1 MAYDIGPR
9 IGIDGEKEFRDSL
22 RQLNAE
28 YKAMEAQ
35 TKALTAEY
43 ERNGDEQ
50 GKLTMLSEQYSKEI
64 ENQERRQEMLS
75 KAIAESADK
84 HGESH
89 EITLKWQRALYES
102 QATVE
107 GLRKKLDDTKGA
119 LQDAGAEMDDFA
131 DSEELQNALK
141 QLNAEYKVLEAQT
154 KALTA
159 EYDRNG
165 DEQGKLTAL
174 SAQYSKEIENQ
185 EHQQEMLSEAIAESA
200 DKYGENHEITLKW
213 QRALYESQA
222 IVESLR
228 KKLDDTEST
237 LQDAG
242 SQMDDF
248 ADSMDDAE
256 AEMGDLAD
264 GMDDAGD
271 AALDFG
277 DVLKANLLSNAISA
291 GIGKLKDVV
300 TDFADGMVEEAAAM
314 KAANSQF
321 TQTFGPLEAQARDS
335 LTAISNDLSIASE
348 RMQGSYTMIYAFAKT
363 AGAES
368 EQALDIASR
377 SMVAAAD
384 SAAYYDRSIEDTTE
398 TLQSF
403 LKGNYENDA
412 ALGISATETTRNT
425 AANEMYAKSF
435 KELTEAQKVDV
446 LLSMVEAGNKASGA
460 MGQAA
465 READGWENVTG
476 ELETSWRK
484 LQARLG
490 QPVLEHTIPV
500 MQKLTDKLNDA
511 ADSDAFEK
519 LAKGFGDSL
528 GWMIDNG
535 PAVISAVSGMTTA
548 ILSFKVATSAATWID
563 KLKDSTGKLWTMMS
577 AHPMALLASAAAGL
591 IAAVAMA
598 PETLTE
604 AQKEMDDLV
613 ESAQN
618 AADAIHDAT
627 DTLSTSV
634 GSIDLAAEKAEDY
647 ITRLE
652 SLESQ
657 GLNTAEAQ
665 AEYNST
671 VELLQTLIPD
681 INIQLDEQTGLI
693 KDGAASLRLQID
705 AWRDLA
711 KAEVYSRQYKKAFEA
726 VAEAESKL
734 INAQDALELIKK
746 TDAYKSWEDAVK
758 SLDRQLEQGTL
769 SADEYTVAIAQANN
783 NFADY
788 DTVMGYTAAIEQ
800 AEAEMAACKPALD
813 DLEAGYMRHSKAA
826 QKSTEA
832 TDKVVKSMDGLMKEY
847 EETRAAAELSIS
859 RQIGLFQDL
868 SGTSEQTFDDMLA
881 ALATQQDAFFNYA
894 DNLQLAMERGIDQGL
909 IKKLSDGSVESM
921 QILATLVGGTD
932 EQIALLNDSL
942 GNVEEGRQRVATV
955 AGYIQQDWNG
965 AMVELR
971 ESATADGGYVVAG
984 LAAGVD
990 AGRDQFTASVG
1001 AVAWAGMN
1009 KFKEIWSINSPS
1021 AVAADLAHWI
1031 PIGAAKGVESEIP
1044 AFEAAMDRL
1053 YYASSFEMP
1062 NFQVHTGYRG
1072 GYHGSAAKSTRV
1084 DLGGVNITLTAP
1096 QGTDL
1101 QTLARMVGDTINEQ
1115 AIRRAI
1121 ARG

>member
-9 IGIDGEKEFRDSL
+9 IGIDGEKEFRDAL

-28 YKAMEAQ
+28 YKAM
-35 TKALTAEY
+35 
-43 ERNGDEQ
+43 
-50 GKLTMLSEQYSKEI
+50 
-64 ENQERRQEMLS
+64 
-75 KAIAESADK
+75 
-84 HGESH
+84 
-89 EITLKWQRALYES
+89 
-102 QATVE
+102 
-107 GLRKKLDDTKGA
+107 
-119 LQDAGAEMDDFA
+119 
-131 DSEELQNALK
+131 
-141 QLNAEYKVLEAQT
+141 EAQT

-185 EHQQEMLSEAIAESA
+185 ERRQEMLSKAVAESA
-200 DKYGENHEITLKW
+200 DKHGENHEITLKW

-222 IVESLR
+222 TVEGLR
-228 KKLDDTEST
+228 KKLDDTQSS
-237 LQDAG
+237 LQDAA

-256 AEMGDLAD
+256 EKMGDLAD
-264 GMDDAGD
+264 GMDDAGA

-277 DVLKANLLSNAISA
+277 DVLKANLLSDAITA
-291 GIGKLKDVV
+291 GIGKLKDVAKE
-300 TDFADGMVEEAAAM
+300 FADGMVDEAAAM

-321 TQTFGPLEAQARDS
+321 TQTFGPMETQARDS
-335 LTAISNDLSIASE
+335 LTAISNDLKISSE

-368 EQALDIASR
+368 EQSLDIASR
-377 SMVAAAD
+377 SMRAAAD
-384 SAAYYDRSIEDTTE
+384 SAAYYDSSIENTTE

-425 AANEMYAKSF
+425 AANEKYAKSF
-435 KELTEAQKVDV
+435 KDLTEAQKVDV

-476 ELETSWRK
+476 ELESSWRK

-511 ADSDAFEK
+511 ADSAAFEK
-519 LAKGFGDSL
+519 LAKGFGKSL

-535 PAVISAVSGMTTA
+535 SSVISAASGMTTA

-563 KLKDSTGKLWTMMS
+563 KLKTSTGGLWAVMS

-604 AQKEMDDLV
+604 AQKEMDMLV
-613 ESAQN
+613 ESAQK
-618 AADAIHDAT
+618 ATDAIHDAT
-627 DTLSTSV
+627 DTLPDSV
-634 GSIDLAAEKAEDY
+634 GSIDVAAEKAEDY
-647 ITRLE
+647 ISRLE
-652 SLESQ
+652 NLESQ

-671 VELLQTLIPD
+671 LELLQTLIPD

-705 AWRDLA
+705 AWRDMA
-711 KAEVYSRQYKKAFEA
+711 KAEVYAQQYKRAFEA

-734 INAQDALELIKK
+734 INAQDALELLKK
-746 TDAYKSWEDAVK
+746 TDAYKSWENAIK
-758 SLDRQLEQGTL
+758 SLDRQFEQGLL
-769 SADEYTVAIAQANN
+769 SADDYTIAIAQANN

-788 DTVMGYTAAIEQ
+788 DTVTGYTAAIEQ
-800 AEAEMAACKPALD
+800 AEAQMAACKPALD
-813 DLEAGYMRHSKAA
+813 ALEAGYLRHNKAA
-826 QKSTEA
+826 QKSAEA
-832 TDKVVKSMDGLMKEY
+832 NDGVGKSMDALKKEY
-847 EETRAAAELSIS
+847 EQTRAAAETSIT
-859 RQIGLFQDL
+859 RQIGLFEDL
-868 SGTSEQTFDDMLA
+868 SGTSKQTFDDMLA
-881 ALATQQDAFFNYA
+881 ALASQKDAFFNYA
-894 DNLQLAMERGIDQGL
+894 DNLQIAMDRGIDQGL
-909 IKKLSDGSVESM
+909 VRKLSDGSVESM
-921 QILATLVGGTD
+921 QILDTLVSGTD

-942 GNVEEGRQRVATV
+942 GNVEEGRQRVDAAVNGIQEDFLRSMGVLHDDAT
-955 AGYIQQDWNG
+955 ASGGYI
-965 AMVELR
+965 VE
-971 ESATADGGYVVAG
+971 G
-984 LAAGVD
+984 LAGGVEEEQH
-990 AGRDQFTASVG
+990 QFVAAVG
-1001 AVAWAGMN
+1001 ALAWSGMN

-1044 AFEAAMDRL
+1044 AFEAAMDQL
-1053 YYASSFEMP
+1053 YYASSFSIP
-1062 NFQVHTGYRG
+1062 DFHARTGYMG
-1072 GYHGSAAKSTRV
+1072 GHQGNIPQSTRI

-1101 QTLARMVGDTINEQ
+1101 QTLARMVGDTINDK

>member
-1 MAYDIGPR
+1 MGYDIGPR
-9 IGIDGEKEFRDSL
+9 IGIDGEKEFRDAL

-35 TKALTAEY
+35 IKALTAEY

-84 HGESH
+84 HGENH
-89 EITLKWQRALYES
+89 EITLKWQRTLYES

-107 GLRKKLDDTKGA
+107 GLRKKLDDTKSA
-119 LQDAGAEMDDFA
+119 LQNVGAEMDDFA

-165 DEQGKLTAL
+165 DKQGKLTAL

-185 EHQQEMLSEAIAESA
+185 ERQQKMLSEAVAEST
-200 DKYGENHEITLKW
+200 DKHGKNHEITLKL
-213 QRALYESQA
+213 QQAIYESQA
-222 IVESLR
+222 TVAGLR
-228 KKLDDTEST
+228 KKLDDTESA
-237 LQDAG
+237 LRDAG

-248 ADSMDDAE
+248 ADSTDAAE
-256 AEMGDLAD
+256 GEMGDLAD

-277 DVLKANLLSNAISA
+277 DVLKANLLSDVITA
-291 GIGKLKDVV
+291 GVGKLKDVV
-300 TDFADGMVEEAAAM
+300 KDFAGGMVDETAAM

-321 TQTFGPLEAQARDS
+321 TQTFGPMEAQARGS
-335 LTAISNDLSIASE
+335 LTAISNDLKIASE

-377 SMVAAAD
+377 SMRAAAD
-384 SAAYYDRSIEDTTE
+384 NAAYYDRSIEDTTE

-425 AANEMYAKSF
+425 AANEKYAKSF
-435 KELTEAQKVDV
+435 KDLTEAQKVDV

-476 ELETSWRK
+476 ELESSWRK
-484 LQARLG
+484 LQSRLG
-490 QPVLEHTIPV
+490 EPVLENTIPV

-519 LAKGFGDSL
+519 LAKGFGKSL

-535 PAVISAVSGMTTA
+535 PAVISAASGMTTA
-548 ILSFKVATSAATWID
+548 ILSFRVATSAASWID
-563 KLKDSTGKLWTMMS
+563 KLKTSTGGLWTVMS

-604 AQKEMDDLV
+604 AQKEMEALV

-627 DTLSTSV
+627 DTLATSV
-634 GSIDLAAEKAEDY
+634 GSIDVAAKKAEDY
-647 ITRLE
+647 ISRLE
-652 SLESQ
+652 NLESQ

-671 VELLQTLIPD
+671 IELLQTLIPD

-705 AWRDLA
+705 AWKDLA
-711 KAEVYSRQYKKAFEA
+711 KAEVYAQQYKKAFEA

-734 INAQDALELIKK
+734 INAQAARDEIIAS
-746 TDAYKSWEDAVK
+746 DAYLIWARRVQHLNRQFENGALTAQTYNVYINDANK
-758 SLDRQLEQGTL
+758 
-769 SADEYTVAIAQANN
+769 A
-783 NFADY
+783 FAEY
-788 DTVMGYTAAIEQ
+788 DTLNTYTAAIEQ
-800 AEAEMAACKPALD
+800 AQAEMAACKPALD
-813 DLEAGYMRHSKAA
+813 DLEAGYLRHNKAA
-826 QKSTEA
+826 QKSAEA
-832 TDKVVKSMDGLMKEY
+832 NDGVGKSMDALQKEY
-847 EETRAAAELSIS
+847 EQTRTAAEQSIT

-868 SGTSEQTFDDMLA
+868 SGTSQQTFDDMLA
-881 ALATQQDAFFNYA
+881 ALATQQDAFFKYA
-894 DNLQLAMERGIDQGL
+894 DNLQIAMDRGIDQGL
-909 IKKLSDGSVESM
+909 IQKLSDGSVESM
-921 QILATLVGGTD
+921 QILNTLVSGTD

-942 GNVEEGRQRVATV
+942 GNVDDGRQRVDAAV
-955 AGYIQQDWNG
+955 LKLQENWNG
-965 AMVELR
+965 TMLELR
-971 ESATADGGYVVAG
+971 ESATADGSYIVEGLAAGIEADRSKFTSAVAG
-984 LAAGVD
+984 LAW
-990 AGRDQFTASVG
+990 AGRSS
-1001 AVAWAGMN
+1001 
-1009 KFKEIWSINSPS
+1009 FKEIWSINSPS
-1021 AVAADLAHWI
+1021 AVAKDLAHWI
-1031 PIGAAKGVESEIP
+1031 PLGAAEGVDSEIP

-1053 YYASSFEMP
+1053 YYASAFTIPDFHAS
-1062 NFQVHTGYRG
+1062 TGYRG
-1072 GYHGSAAKSTRV
+1072 YQGSIPQSTRI
-1084 DLGGVNITLTAP
+1084 DLGGVTINLTAP

-1101 QTLARMVGDTINEQ
+1101 QTLARMVGDTINDQ

>member
-9 IGIDGEKEFRDSL
+9 IGIDGEKEFRDAL

-28 YKAMEAQ
+28 YKAM
-35 TKALTAEY
+35 
-43 ERNGDEQ
+43 
-50 GKLTMLSEQYSKEI
+50 
-64 ENQERRQEMLS
+64 
-75 KAIAESADK
+75 
-84 HGESH
+84 
-89 EITLKWQRALYES
+89 
-102 QATVE
+102 
-107 GLRKKLDDTKGA
+107 
-119 LQDAGAEMDDFA
+119 
-131 DSEELQNALK
+131 
-141 QLNAEYKVLEAQT
+141 EAQT

-185 EHQQEMLSEAIAESA
+185 ERRQEMLSKAIAESA
-200 DKYGENHEITLKW
+200 DKNGENHEITLKW
-213 QRALYESQA
+213 QRVLYESQA
-222 IVESLR
+222 TVEGLR
-228 KKLDDTEST
+228 KKLDDTKGA

-256 AEMGDLAD
+256 EEMGDLAD

-300 TDFADGMVEEAAAM
+300 KEFSDGMVDEAAAM

-321 TQTFGPLEAQARDS
+321 TQTFGPMEAQARYS
-335 LTAISNDLSIASE
+335 LTAISDDLSIASE

-368 EQALDIASR
+368 EQSLDIASR
-377 SMVAAAD
+377 SMRAAAD
-384 SAAYYDRSIEDTTE
+384 SAAYYDKSIEATTE

-425 AANEMYAKSF
+425 AANEKYAKSF
-435 KELTEAQKVDV
+435 KDLSEAQKVDV

-476 ELETSWRK
+476 ELEASWRK

-490 QPVLEHTIPV
+490 NPVLEHTIPV

-519 LAKGFGDSL
+519 LAKGFGNSL

-535 PAVISAVSGMTTA
+535 PAVISAASGMTTA
-548 ILSFKVATSAATWID
+548 ILSFKVATSAATWVD
-563 KLKDSTGKLWTMMS
+563 KLKDSTGGLWAMMS

-591 IAAVAMA
+591 IATVATA
-598 PETLTE
+598 PEVLTE
-604 AQKEMDDLV
+604 AQKQMESLV
-613 ESAQN
+613 KSAED
-618 AADAIHDAT
+618 ATEAIHGAT

-634 GSIDLAAEKAEDY
+634 GTIDVTVTKAEDY

-652 SLESQ
+652 DLESQ
-657 GLNTAEAQ
+657 GLNTAAAL

-693 KDGAASLRLQID
+693 QDGAASLRLQID

-711 KAEVYSRQYKKAFEA
+711 KAEVYAQQYKIAFEA

-734 INAQDALELIKK
+734 INAQDALDLLKK
-746 TDAYKSWEDAVK
+746 TDAYKSWEEAVK
-758 SLDRQLEQGTL
+758 SLDSQFAQGLL
-769 SADEYTVAIAQANN
+769 SADDYTIAIAQVNN

-788 DTVMGYTAAIEQ
+788 DTVTGYTTAIAQ
-800 AEAEMAACKPALD
+800 AEAQMAACKPALD
-813 DLEAGYMRHSKAA
+813 DLEAGYLRHSKAA
-826 QKSTEA
+826 QKSTDA
-832 TDKVVKSMDGLMKEY
+832 TDKVVKSMDDLMEEY
-847 EETRAAAELSIS
+847 QVTRAAAEQSIT

-868 SGTSEQTFDDMLA
+868 SGTSEQTFDDMLD
-881 ALATQQDAFFNYA
+881 ALESQQVAFAKYA

-909 IKKLSDGSVESM
+909 IQKLSDGSVESM
-921 QILATLVGGTD
+921 QILATLVSGTD
-932 EQIALLNDSL
+932 EQITLLNDSL
-942 GNVEEGRQRVATV
+942 GNVEEGRQRIATV

-1009 KFKEIWSINSPS
+1009 KFKEIWAINSPS

-1062 NFQVHTGYRG
+1062 SFYAHTGYVD
-1072 GYHGSAAKSTRV
+1072 GYHGSAAKSTRI
-1084 DLGGVNITLTAP
+1084 DLGGVNISLTAP

>member
-9 IGIDGEKEFRDSL
+9 IGIDGEKEFRDAL

-28 YKAMEAQ
+28 YKVLEAQ

-84 HGESH
+84 HGENH
-89 EITLKWQRALYES
+89 EITLKWQRTLYES

-107 GLRKKLDDTKGA
+107 GLRKKLDATESA
-119 LQDAGAEMDDFA
+119 LRDAGA
-131 DSEELQNALK
+131 
-141 QLNAEYKVLEAQT
+141 
-154 KALTA
+154 
-159 EYDRNG
+159 
-165 DEQGKLTAL
+165 
-174 SAQYSKEIENQ
+174 
-185 EHQQEMLSEAIAESA
+185 
-200 DKYGENHEITLKW
+200 
-213 QRALYESQA
+213 
-222 IVESLR
+222 
-228 KKLDDTEST
+228 
-237 LQDAG
+237 
-242 SQMDDF
+242 QMDDF
-248 ADSMDDAE
+248 ADSTDAAE
-256 AEMGDLAD
+256 GEMGDLAD
-264 GMDDAGD
+264 GMGTAGA

-277 DVLKANLLSNAISA
+277 DVLKANLLSDAITA

-300 TDFADGMVEEAAAM
+300 KDFADGMVEESAAM

-321 TQTFGPLEAQARDS
+321 TQTFGPMETQARSS
-335 LTAISNDLSIASE
+335 LTAISDDIKIASE

-377 SMVAAAD
+377 SMRAAAD
-384 SAAYYDRSIEDTTE
+384 SAAYYDKSIEDTTE

-412 ALGISATETTRNT
+412 ALGIAATETTRNT
-425 AANEMYAKSF
+425 AANEKYAKSF
-435 KELTEAQKVDV
+435 KDLTEAQKVDV

-476 ELETSWRK
+476 ELEASWRK

-490 QPVLEHTIPV
+490 EPVLEQTIPV
-500 MQKLTDKLNDA
+500 MQKLTGKLNEA
-511 ADSDAFEK
+511 ADSDAFER
-519 LAKGFGDSL
+519 LAKGFGKSL

-535 PAVISAVSGMTTA
+535 PAVISAASGMTTA
-548 ILSFKVATSAATWID
+548 ILSFRVATSAASWID
-563 KLKDSTGKLWTMMS
+563 KLKTSTGGLWTVMS

-591 IAAVAMA
+591 IATIATA
-598 PETLTE
+598 PEALTE
-604 AQKEMDDLV
+604 AQKQMESLV
-613 ESAQN
+613 KSAE
-618 AADAIHDAT
+618 DATEAIRGAT

-634 GSIDLAAEKAEDY
+634 GTIDVTVTKAEDY

-652 SLESQ
+652 ALESQ
-657 GLNTAEAQ
+657 GLNTAAAQ

-693 KDGAASLRLQID
+693 QDGAASLRLQID

-711 KAEVYSRQYKKAFEA
+711 KAEVYAQQYKKAFEA

-734 INAQDALELIKK
+734 INAQAARDEIIAS
-746 TDAYKSWEDAVK
+746 DAYLTWARQVQALNRQFENGALTAQTYNVYINDANK
-758 SLDRQLEQGTL
+758 
-769 SADEYTVAIAQANN
+769 A
-783 NFADY
+783 FAEY
-788 DTVMGYTAAIEQ
+788 DTLNTYTAAIEQ
-800 AEAEMAACKPALD
+800 AQAQIAACKPALD
-813 DLEAGYMRHSKAA
+813 DLEAGYLRHNKAA

-832 TDKVVKSMDGLMKEY
+832 NDGVSKSMGALKKEY
-847 EETRAAAELSIS
+847 EQTRAAAEQSITS
-859 RQIGLFQDL
+859 QIGLFQDL
-868 SGTSEQTFDDMLA
+868 SGASKQTFDDMLA
-881 ALATQQDAFFNYA
+881 ALTTQQEAFFKYA
-894 DNLQLAMERGIDQGL
+894 DNLQIAMERGIDQGL
-909 IKKLSDGSVESM
+909 IQKLSDGSVESM
-921 QILATLVGGTD
+921 QILATLVSGTD

-955 AGYIQQDWNG
+955 AGYIQQDWQG

-971 ESATADGGYVVAG
+971 ADATASGGYIVDG
-984 LAAGVD
+984 LADGIESNLS
-990 AGRDQFTASVG
+990 QFTSAMYGLAS
-1001 AVAWAGMN
+1001 AGIAS
-1009 KFKEIWSINSPS
+1009 FRQTWSINSPS

-1031 PIGAAKGVESEIP
+1031 PLGAAKGVESEIP

-1053 YYASSFEMP
+1053 YYASAFAIPDFHASM
-1062 NFQVHTGYRG
+1062 GYMRG
-1072 GYHGSAAKSTRV
+1072 HQGIAPDNTRI
-1084 DLGGVNITLTAP
+1084 DLGGVTINLTAP

-1101 QTLARMVGDTINEQ
+1101 QTLARMVGDTINDQ